1 MRDHPDARCRAGA
14 GTYYC
19 ACVICTKWRIIHPE
33 TPIELSVSLF
43 DSLAE
48 FICLFVA
55 KDQSRLVI
63 ESFGVKTIVFSQTNS
78 SVGVMKKK
86 KKKKKKMEKIEVRP
100 ISVYNCSGVF

>member
-1 MRDHPDARCRAGA
+1 M

-19 ACVICTKWRIIHPE
+19 ACAIRTKWRLIHPK
-33 TPIELSVSLF
+33 TPVELSVSLF
-43 DSLAE
+43 DSLTE
-48 FICLFVA
+48 FICR
-55 KDQSRLVI
+55 SRLVI